1 MLDAAVSIV
10 LVAFRVAEVSNV
22 FLVVAV
28 VRTCASEG
36 FGHPLGRIYR
46 CRHIVKLLLSL

>member
-1 MLDAAVSIV
+1 MSIV
-10 LVAFRVAEVSNV
+10 LVAFLAVEVSKV
-22 FLVVAV
+22 FLVEAV

-36 FGHPLGRIYR
+36 FGPPLGFIYR